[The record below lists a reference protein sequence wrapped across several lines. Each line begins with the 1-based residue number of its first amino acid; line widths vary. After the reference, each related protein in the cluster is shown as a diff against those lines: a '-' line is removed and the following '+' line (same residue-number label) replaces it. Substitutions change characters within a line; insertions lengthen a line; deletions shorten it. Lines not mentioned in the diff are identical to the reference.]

1 MSKIV
6 RIFGANKSKID
17 LKIFQTKIKNQDV
30 ELQVQEVQEHNM
42 RRADEQVMEAWIYP
56 IEVLFSILLC

>member
-6 RIFGANKSKID
+6 RIFGENKSKID

>member
-6 RIFGANKSKID
+6 RIFGENKSKID

-42 RRADEQVMEAWIYP
+42 RRADEQVMDAWI
-56 IEVLFSILLC
+56 